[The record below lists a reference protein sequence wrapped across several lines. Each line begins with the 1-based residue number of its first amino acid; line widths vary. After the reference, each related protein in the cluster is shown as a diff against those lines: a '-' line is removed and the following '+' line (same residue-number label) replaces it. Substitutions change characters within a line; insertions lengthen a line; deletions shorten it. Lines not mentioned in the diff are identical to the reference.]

1 MINFFKTISN
11 NIFLLFALFTITVN
25 NAQEVS
31 VIDHKG
37 TIETVRN
44 NHVTTATLMPIN
56 PLQNDVW
63 FDTSGTN
70 TIVKIYDSVNS
81 SWKII
86 NSDNVTTNTT
96 APTVNNIGDVWFD
109 TNRTPNTLN
118 VWNGTA
124 WSNGAWPSNIITN
137 ELCFQDDDYYYVSLL
152 INTTDWE
159 VTRYTKADI
168 NIEQKATGT
177 GTQPDDI
184 TDVSGLTYN

>member
-1 MINFFKTISN
+1 MNIFFKTIN
-11 NIFLLFALFTITVN
+11 NTIFLLFTLFVITVN
-25 NAQEVS
+25 NAQKIR
-31 VIDHKG
+31 VIDNKG
-37 TIETVRN
+37 TIGTVRN
-44 NHVTTATLMPIN
+44 NQVTTAISVPIN

-63 FDTSGTN
+63 FDTNDTN

-86 NSDNVTTNTT
+86 NSDNVTTNAT
-96 APTVNNIGDVWFD
+96 APTVNNIGDIWFD
-109 TNRTPNTLN
+109 TNSTPNTLN

-124 WSNGAWPSNIITN
+124 WSNGAWPSNKVTN

-168 NIEQKATGT
+168 NIEEKATGT
-177 GTQPDDI
+177 GTQPNNI
-184 TDVSGLTYN
+184 VNVTGLTYN

>member
-44 NHVTTATLMPIN
+44 NQVTSATLMPIN